1 MTTVKVRQNS
11 MRDIACS
18 GSVFAYSTLASN
30 GGQFQKVCQSTP
42 MRPAKKKSSGYAS
55 NDKLSLTL

>member
-18 GSVFAYSTLASN
+18 GSVFAYSTPATKGDQSKSMPKRASD
-30 GGQFQKVCQSTP
+30 P
-42 MRPAKKKSSGYAS
+42 RKKK
-55 NDKLSLTL
+55 LSDYGSIDN

>member
-18 GSVFAYSTLASN
+18 GSVFAYSTLATN
-30 GGQFQKVCQSTP
+30 GGRVKKYAKACQSALTKKNHLV
-42 MRPAKKKSSGYAS
+42 MPAMTNYH
-55 NDKLSLTL
+55 

>member
-18 GSVFAYSTLASN
+18 GSVFACSTLATN
-30 GGQFQKVCQSTP
+30 GERVKKYAKARQYALPKKIIWLCQQ
-42 MRPAKKKSSGYAS
+42 
-55 NDKLSLTL
+55 

>member
-18 GSVFAYSTLASN
+18 GSVFAYSTLATN
-30 GGQFQKVCQSTP
+30 GDQSKSMPKHADAPCQKKIIWLCQQ
-42 MRPAKKKSSGYAS
+42 
-55 NDKLSLTL
+55 